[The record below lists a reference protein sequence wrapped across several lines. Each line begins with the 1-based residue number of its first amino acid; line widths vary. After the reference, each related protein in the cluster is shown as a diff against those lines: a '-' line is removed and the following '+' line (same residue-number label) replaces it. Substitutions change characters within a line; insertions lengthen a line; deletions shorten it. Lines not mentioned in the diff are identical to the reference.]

1 MPRVMARSG
10 NAPGIQMV
18 PQARRGLL
26 CQHRTREDPMAHFLP
41 GFTPPFPL
49 GFTPRRSVGG
59 AGGTLNTSR
68 VVISNTQILGH
79 QFLTAWSPCMVTSH
93 CCPPRPGPRFRR
105 NGRRHG
111 KNGKPQEKCFS
122 GTFTN
127 ALNIFL
133 RGLSGSLST
142 WGDLR
147 ILLMQSTEGSLL
159 PPAGFPRL
167 TAVLQ
172 EI

>member
-41 GFTPPFPL
+41 GFTPRFPL
-49 GFTPRRSVGG
+49 GFTPRSVGG

-68 VVISNTQILGH
+68 VVISNTHILGH
-79 QFLTAWSPCMVTSH
+79 QFLTAWSPCMVSSH
-93 CCPPRPGPRFRR
+93 CCPPRPGPRFQR

-127 ALNIFL
+127 ALNTFL
-133 RGLSGSLST
+133 QGLSGSLST

-159 PPAGFPRL
+159 PPAGFPWL